1 MWRDRGQSCIFVSLG
16 FHSYARIFTIF
27 MIGHSITIAAIISC
41 NQDILHLSVKSSIE
55 TIATSDKGNILP
67 SRMHSAHTIQTLDE
81 EELVGGKG
89 YRIIQ
94 YT

>member
-1 MWRDRGQSCIFVSLG
+1 VGKAVSFVSLG

-27 MIGHSITIAAIISC
+27 MIGHSITIPVIISC

-67 SRMHSAHTIQTLDE
+67 PRLHSTHTVQTLD
-81 EELVGGKG
+81 
-89 YRIIQ
+89 
-94 YT
+94 